1 MGRIH
6 LCHQKHPDVWYIL
19 EENVDYIGA
28 MSSGKVSIIQTD
40 DVVQADSISEL
51 CHKLQEADEDFR
63 WFCELGWIDSKR
75 QRRLEMYP
83 QHREIHVL
91 RGFVPDVCDFRI
103 NENPYL
109 ADWKVDY
116 VSELWYLTS
125 AGQLDLV
132 RDFRSHVESAVNDF
146 IWDMG
151 LMWEDENG
159 TD

>member
-1 MGRIH
+1 
-6 LCHQKHPDVWYIL
+6 
-19 EENVDYIGA
+19 
-28 MSSGKVSIIQTD
+28 
-40 DVVQADSISEL
+40 
-51 CHKLQEADEDFR
+51 
-63 WFCELGWIDSKR
+63 
-75 QRRLEMYP
+75 MYP

-132 RDFRSHVESAVNDF
+132 HDFRSHVESAVNDF

-151 LMWEDENG
+151 LMWEEAE
-159 TD
+159 